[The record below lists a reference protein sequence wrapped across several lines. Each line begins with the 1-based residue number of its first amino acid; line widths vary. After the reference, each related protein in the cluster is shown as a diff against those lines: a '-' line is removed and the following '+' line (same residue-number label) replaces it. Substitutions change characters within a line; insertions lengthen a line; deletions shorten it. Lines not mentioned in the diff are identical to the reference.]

1 MLGVDADMAI
11 VLADSNTQALLQ
23 RLELQD
29 IDHIIIVPAGDEHK
43 SLCSLQSVWDN
54 LIKFGASRRSLLVN
68 VGGGMITDLGGM
80 AAATY
85 MRGMPFVNIPTTLLA
100 MVDASVG
107 GKTGINYGGAKNVI
121 GVFAEPARVVLHPE
135 LLDTLPVRQ
144 RLSGYA
150 EMVKH
155 GLLAGN
161 GLLDDTLCF
170 DIDRCDTAELGPL
183 IERNIQFKQSVV
195 QTDPHESGPRK
206 ALNLGHTVGHAIEA
220 LLIERGRSAEHGFC
234 VAWGLIAAAYLSVIM
249 TGFPREQ
256 LTRLTAFVRETYGPP
271 PVSCDDYDRLYSLMQ
286 RDKKNSDHNI
296 NFTLLSDV
304 GHPLVDCRVERD
316 EIFEAID
323 YQR

>member
-1 MLGVDADMAI
+1 
-11 VLADSNTQALLQ
+11 
-23 RLELQD
+23 
-29 IDHIIIVPAGDEHK
+29 
-43 SLCSLQSVWDN
+43 
-54 LIKFGASRRSLLVN
+54 
-68 VGGGMITDLGGM
+68 
-80 AAATY
+80 
-85 MRGMPFVNIPTTLLA
+85 

-121 GVFAEPARVVLHPE
+121 GVFAEPERVVLHPE
-135 LLDTLPVRQ
+135 LLDTLPARQ
-144 RLSGYA
+144 RFSGYA

-161 GLLDDTLCF
+161 DLLDDTLGF

-220 LLIERGRSAEHGFC
+220 LLLERGRSAEHGFC
-234 VAWGLIAAAYLSVIM
+234 VAWGLIVAAYLSVIK